1 MMNPFRF
8 ALPRALSDEAR
19 AAARHELGLGRC
31 AFLAKDYA
39 QARSRFER
47 AAELGPTEVIASLLV
62 ARTIRVQYRKG
73 VETKANVALARAA
86 IAAYEH
92 VLVRD
97 CDNSEAILAVAD
109 LYEQTGEEDTA
120 LDWLVNHSP
129 RSSAAIMGVARLHR
143 ERRQDDKAH
152 AWLIEH
158 ASMESVAVRARVQI
172 YVSLAGDGWACSH
185 RITSKPSIGSSCGT
199 TRTCAAA
206 SRARW
211 RATCARPSS
220 SAA

>member
-1 MMNPFRF
+1 MMNPFSF
-8 ALPRALSDEAR
+8 ARPRALHLFLGSLPVFPVAIRANEQPPSDEAR
-19 AAARHELGLGRC
+19 AAARHELALGRC
-31 AFLAKDYA
+31 AF
-39 QARSRFER
+39 
-47 AAELGPTEVIASLLV
+47 LLV

-129 RSSAAIMGVARLHR
+129 RSSAAIMGVAGGCR
-143 ERRQDDKAH
+143 ERRQDENSH
-152 AWLIEH
+152 AW
-158 ASMESVAVRARVQI
+158 V
-172 YVSLAGDGWACSH
+172 D
-185 RITSKPSIGSSCGT
+185 
-199 TRTCAAA
+199 
-206 SRARW
+206 
-211 RATCARPSS
+211 
-220 SAA
+220 

>member
-8 ALPRALSDEAR
+8 ALPRALLLFLGSLPVFPAAIRANEQPPSDEAR
-19 AAARHELGLGRC
+19 AAARHELALGRC

-47 AAELGPTEVIASLLV
+47 
-62 ARTIRVQYRKG
+62 
-73 VETKANVALARAA
+73 
-86 IAAYEH
+86 AAYEH

-129 RSSAAIMGVARLHR
+129 RSSAAIMGVARLYR

-158 ASMESVAVRARVQI
+158 ASMESVAVRARVR
-172 YVSLAGDGWACSH
+172 S
-185 RITSKPSIGSSCGT
+185 T
-199 TRTCAAA
+199 
-206 SRARW
+206 
-211 RATCARPSS
+211 
-220 SAA
+220 